1 MTKMTAHYEV
11 PNQYSDHWASRGIII
26 TAVSQVELESFAS
39 LLLAYQVFELNL
51 RTLRTLRT
59 LAEVLETKGAN
70 PADILK
76 TIVMLLDPTT
86 QAMEQIA
93 YLVRVLEHSVSLPEP
108 DEVKGRMQ

>member
-1 MTKMTAHYEV
+1 MDNMTFSLHV
-11 PNQYSDHWASRGIII
+11 PPEFQDYWAARGVIV

-39 LLLAYQVFELNL
+39 LVLTHQHLGLIM
-51 RTLRTLRT
+51 RTLRT

-76 TIVMLLDPTT
+76 TVAMLLDPTK

>member
-51 RTLRTLRT
+51 RTLRTL
-59 LAEVLETKGAN
+59 AEVLETKGAN
-70 PADILK
+70 PTDILK
-76 TIVMLLDPTT
+76 TIVMLLDPTK

-93 YLVRVLEHSVSLPEP
+93 FLVRVMEHSVSLPEP
-108 DEVKGRMQ
+108 DEVKGRLQ